1 MFDRIYPWRYIL
13 VVLREITIDFDAYV
27 NRQKQKKTR
36 AMASLE
42 ALAHMFIAGSPVS
55 LNYSENPA
63 AKKLLDA
70 IVSIFAEEYIQKA
83 KENPEIFTI

>member
-1 MFDRIYPWRYIL
+1 
-13 VVLREITIDFDAYV
+13 
-27 NRQKQKKTR
+27 
-36 AMASLE
+36 
-42 ALAHMFIAGSPVS
+42 MFIAGSPVS